1 MPGSRWYYTALACIQ
16 AAAEDYCIE
25 YFNDTCIIAA
35 NAHRV
40 TIMNRD
46 MSSLAMLRQRYENFI
61 HHPTSVDK
69 KMRDILLV
77 LPTAPNS
84 QLKIEEVR
92 KEDVHGRK
100 TRLNE
105 ERVEALKTQQDNQKQ
120 QGEKLKK
127 LELLGR
133 ENEVLKQL
141 QLKNED
147 FQIYYGDGEACDLLQ
162 MDLQMLRNVD
172 ADISDRI
179 ILACLW

>member
-1 MPGSRWYYTALACIQ
+1 MTQCILAPNVC
-16 AAAEDYCIE
+16 
-25 YFNDTCIIAA
+25 
-35 NAHRV
+35 RV

-46 MSSLAMLRQRYENFI
+46 MSSLAMLRHRYENFI

-84 QLKIEEVR
+84 QIKIEEVR
-92 KEDVHGRK
+92 PKDVHGRN

-105 ERVEALKTQQDNQKQ
+105 EHVEALKTQQGSQNHQV
-120 QGEKLKK
+120 EKLKK

-133 ENEVLKQL
+133 EHEVLKQL
-141 QLKNED
+141 QLKIGD
-147 FQIYYGDGEACDLLQ
+147 FQICYKDGGICDLLQ

-172 ADISDRI
+172 VDISNRAI
-179 ILACLW
+179 FACLW